1 MLSKLDDLITTGEEL
16 ENFYAGSVQGLRDD
30 TLSTQEFNDFQNH
43 WLSANRTM
51 FPDSSF
57 DTTEVKLSVSYVSFM
72 SFTPLFS
79 LLMMFTKLY

>member
-16 ENFYAGSVQGLRDD
+16 ENFRAGSVQGLRDD

-43 WLSANRTM
+43 WLSAKRTM

-57 DTTEVKLSVSYVSFM
+57 DTTEVKLSV
-72 SFTPLFS
+72 
-79 LLMMFTKLY
+79 LLCFFYEFYSTL

>member
-16 ENFYAGSVQGLRDD
+16 ENFRAGPIQGLRDD
-30 TLSTQEFNDFQNH
+30 SLSTQEFNDFQNH

-57 DTTEVKLSVSYVSFM
+57 DTTEVINKMLVYVPFM
-72 SFTPLFS
+72 SFTPL
-79 LLMMFTKLY
+79 LVCL